1 MMRLVRGDT
10 VGQDTLKANWRQWG
24 LAAWNQGCHFKN
36 KRRYVTENVLHKERM
51 HANQTAMHCALSHYE
66 ETLRDKYVKYSL
78 QICENIQSKNNMA
91 QIQLSH
97 PEY

>member
-1 MMRLVRGDT
+1 
-10 VGQDTLKANWRQWG
+10 
-24 LAAWNQGCHFKN
+24 
-36 KRRYVTENVLHKERM
+36 M